1 MVWGY
6 KYMKQIYI
14 EHDNGI
20 KDQYGFSVEEIFSES
35 EIKTLIKSYEGC
47 GITVYGWG
55 VLLIIKRL
63 FEGRK

>member
-20 KDQYGFSVEEIFSES
+20 KDQYGFSVEEISSES
-35 EIKTLIKSYEGC
+35 EIKTLIKSYEDC
-47 GITVYGWG
+47 GIVVYGWG
-55 VLLIIKRL
+55 YY
-63 FEGRK
+63 